1 MQLGFSTGCFYK
13 FMHPLSREAIAVC
26 RDFGF
31 KAIEL
36 GVNSIAD
43 VDRLAKIKKSDLA
56 NFKYISIHGPEHD
69 VMRAVDQ
76 KEHKRILDIFQKVYK
91 KIKFDCLVLHP
102 GEWIVDWEIF
112 NNYSLPVAFE
122 NMDWRHKIAS
132 DVKSLKEIFLGKNF
146 KMVLDLNHCYTH
158 DPTMKLAADIYKEFK
173 NIINHY
179 HLSGIGE
186 TDHDPLYRSQGRKI
200 IDAIPDF
207 NLPIIIEC
215 KLKDLEDSRKEAEYV
230 KRELKIKN

>member
-1 MQLGFSTGCFYK
+1 
-13 FMHPLSREAIAVC
+13 MHPLSREAIAVC

-179 HLSGIGE
+179 
-186 TDHDPLYRSQGRKI
+186 
-200 IDAIPDF
+200 
-207 NLPIIIEC
+207 NL
-215 KLKDLEDSRKEAEYV
+215 V
-230 KRELKIKN
+230 KNR